1 MKKFLIVLLS
11 VVLCVTLAV
20 SLSACDDD
28 THNAD
33 GSPKNMVESIINL
46 DDTETQSNSIYRWAD
61 EGNKASGGM
70 RVGNLR
76 QTLGDG
82 TDYNKYSGFSFV
94 WKKGCKYKIT
104 KIEFDITS
112 QTPSSITLDCNFT
125 EPKIGGGKGEYKHLD
140 EVTIESGATVHIVID
155 SLSCTYSKFAQ
166 TVWFKNDG
174 RTTDISVLDWQ
185 IKISNLFITAEKA

>member
-20 SLSACDDD
+20 SLTACGDD

-33 GSPKNMVESIINL
+33 GSPKNMAEAIIDFDN
-46 DDTETQSNSIYRWAD
+46 TETQLNCLYRWAD
-61 EGNKASGGM
+61 EGNKSTAAL
-70 RVGNLR
+70 RTGNVK
-76 QTLGDG
+76 QTLGEG
-82 TDYNKYSGFSFV
+82 TEYDKFGGFSFM

-112 QTPSSITLDCNFT
+112 QTPSPITIDCNFA
-125 EPKIGGGKGEYKHLD
+125 EPVNGGAKGEYKHLD
-140 EVTIESGATVHIVID
+140 EETVESGATVHIVFD
-155 SLSCTYSKFAQ
+155 NLNCTYSKFVQ
-166 TVWFKNDG
+166 NIRFKNNG
-174 RTTDISVLDWQ
+174 TTTDTSVLDWQ